1 MSYLAVQGQQT
12 MTLDYRRNK
21 AYYEALKQVITP
33 ESVVLDLGAGLGI
46 LGLLAAQLGAK
57 QVYLVEPEDIIQ
69 VTREIVAKNNYSDRV
84 TCLQGKIEE
93 IDLPEAVDIIISVF
107 TGNFLLQEDLLP
119 SLFYARNKYLKPNG
133 VMIPNAAIMEAVPVS
148 IPEFYQQNIACWSEL
163 HLGIDHS
170 EARKYVSQ
178 GIYFDRLQFS
188 QAKYLAKPT
197 KLLAMDFYHSKTN
210 HCDVQLTYK
219 IEESGLCHGWVG
231 WFAMQLG
238 DKWLSTGPHEPPLH
252 WSAAF
257 LPLDPPLELA
267 VGEEINFKLQRPA
280 FGDWSWKVKT
290 NTTSQQHSTFLASPM
305 TLKKIKK
312 FSPQYQ
318 PSLNDKGK
326 AAQYVLTNIDGKLSV
341 EQLSTKLTKEY
352 PQLFKQQKQ
361 ALNFVRNLIAN
372 FS

>member
-12 MTLDYRRNK
+12 MTLDYRRNQ

-33 ESVVLDLGAGLGI
+33 DSIVLDLGAGLGI

-57 QVYLVEPEDIIQ
+57 KVYLVEPEDIIQ
-69 VTREIVAKNNYSDRV
+69 VTREIVRQNNYSDRV

-93 IDLPEAVDIIISVF
+93 INLPEPVDIIISVF

-119 SLFYARNKYLKPNG
+119 SLFYARDQYLKPNG
-133 VMIPNAAIMEAVPVS
+133 TMIPSAAVMEAVPVS
-148 IPEFYQQNIACWSEL
+148 VPEFYQQNIACWSES
-163 HLGIDHS
+163 HLNIDHS

-178 GIYFDRLQFS
+178 AIYFCRSELA
-188 QAKYLAKPT
+188 QAQYLAEPV
-197 KLLAMDFYHSKTN
+197 KLLAMNFYQSKTTN
-210 HCDVQLTYK
+210 CNIEVTYN
-219 IEESGLCHGWVG
+219 IQRSSLCHGWVG

-238 DKWLSTGPHEPPLH
+238 DKCLSTAPHEPPLH

-257 LPLDPPLELA
+257 LPLDPPLELLA
-267 VGEEINFKLQRPA
+267 EEEVKFKLQRPT
-280 FGDWSWKVKT
+280 FGDWSWKVQADS
-290 NTTSQQHSTFLASPM
+290 TSQQHSTFFASPM
-305 TLKKIKK
+305 TLNKIKK

-326 AAQYVLTNIDGKLSV
+326 AARYVLGNIDGKLSV
-341 EQLSTKLTKEY
+341 EQLTIQLTQDY
-352 PQLFKQQKQ
+352 PQLFKEQRK
-361 ALNFVRNLIAN
+361 ALNFIRNLMAS